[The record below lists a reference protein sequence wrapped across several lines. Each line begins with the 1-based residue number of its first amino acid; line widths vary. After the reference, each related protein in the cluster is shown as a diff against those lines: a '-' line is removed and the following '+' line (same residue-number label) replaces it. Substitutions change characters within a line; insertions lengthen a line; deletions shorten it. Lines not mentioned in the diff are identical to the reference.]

1 MSKTFSF
8 DAAGNMTVKEN
19 TVQMVDG
26 QQVTN
31 TRQHDISAD
40 QLAAHLVM
48 FQGEMTPA
56 QLTQAQA
63 IIAAQGG
70 A

>member
-19 TVQMVDG
+19 TVQTVDG

-31 TRQHDISAD
+31 TRQHDISAE

-48 FQGEMTPA
+48 FADDMTPE
-56 QLTQAQA
+56 QLARAKA